1 MSEYEKDVAIDPD
14 LLEEEWLM
22 QPALYLKYSEL
33 KRQAIEDQRD
43 TKAKLELWQAQKSLN
58 IRSDPSE
65 YGLVKAT
72 NDSVNETILCLMAD
86 KNSGEDGFKRQAEYN
101 EATYRLDVFSNVL
114 RALDH
119 KKKALEMLV
128 QLHVSNWFSGPKEPK
143 EIPPGKR
150 IANEKAEKTDKK
162 LRSAGRRPRR

>member
-1 MSEYEKDVAIDPD
+1 MSEYENDIAIDPD
-14 LLEEEWLM
+14 LLEEEWLH

-33 KRQAIEDQRD
+33 KRKAIEDQRD
-43 TKAKLELWQAQKSLN
+43 YKEKLELWRAQTSLN

-65 YGLVKAT
+65 YGLMKAT
-72 NDSVNETILCLMAD
+72 NDSVNETILCLMSEKD
-86 KNSGEDGFKRQAEYN
+86 NNGFKTQAEYN

-150 IANEKAEKTDKK
+150 FADKKAEKTDKK